1 MAPVYP
7 GDFYIVF
14 PVEWMKHNELY
25 ENMKDKKAFN
35 RASVFLLKK
44 RESQPTSLHV
54 FKICT

>member
-35 RASVFLLKK
+35 RASVFVLKK
-44 RESQPTSLHV
+44 RENR
-54 FKICT
+54 